1 MRWEGTEAPT
11 DILEHFVSSRN
22 DDLREDIRFRI
33 LRLLEENS
41 ELSQRDLARALGL
54 STGSIHYVLRAL
66 CEKGLI
72 KIGNFTASTD
82 KRRYAYIL
90 TSQGLAEKAALTG
103 RFLRRKL
110 QEREALLAEIED
122 LQAELTAYDRREQ
135 KT

>member
-1 MRWEGTEAPT
+1 
-11 DILEHFVSSRN
+11 VSARN
-22 DDLREDIRFRI
+22 DDLREDVRFRM
-33 LRLLEENS
+33 LRLLEENP

-54 STGSIHYVLRAL
+54 SAGAIHYLLRAL

-72 KIGNFTASTD
+72 KIGNFTTSTD

-110 QEREALLAEIED
+110 REREVLLAEIED
-122 LQAELTAYDRREQ
+122 LQAELSAHDGREQ
-135 KT
+135 KV